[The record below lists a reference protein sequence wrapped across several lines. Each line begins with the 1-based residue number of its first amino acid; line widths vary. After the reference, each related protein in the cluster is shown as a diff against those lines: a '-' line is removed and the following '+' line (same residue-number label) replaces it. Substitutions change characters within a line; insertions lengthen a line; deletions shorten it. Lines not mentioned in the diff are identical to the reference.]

1 LHVVRSLVDFIDIRS
16 EVISKTKDVKLKDK
30 STKER
35 KKLIKDAFVVK
46 NEKIGDIQGKTILL
60 LDDVLT
66 TGATINEC
74 ARILKEA
81 GAQEVYALVIARA

>member
-1 LHVVRSLVDFIDIRS
+1 MHVVRSLVDFIDIRS